1 MIDIQKKEKK
11 DKKRNYF
18 NVVTGEY
25 VDGEGYGI
33 DARIFRKTDNVNLVF
48 DSRGSYLGIQT
59 CRGKVIDN
67 KGKEYYTSKQGI
79 KDFKSFI
86 DLKMW
91 EGIRCAQVDFIETKD
106 GNFMQIKI

>member
-1 MIDIQKKEKK
+1 MSDIKKK
-11 DKKRNYF
+11 DYYNA
-18 NVVTGEY
+18 VTGEY
-25 VDGEGYGI
+25 VDGEDYGT

-59 CRGKVIDN
+59 CRGSYIDH
-67 KGKEYYTSKQGI
+67 KGKKCYTSRQGI

-91 EGIRCAQVDFIETKD
+91 EGVRCANVDFIETKD
-106 GNFMQIKI
+106 GNFMQVKINK